1 MGNNTVA
8 TETEEKWDADTLK
21 KREDQ
26 RTQLR
31 QIIFEAHESG
41 AVDRRDAARRLLA
54 NDDLKYTF
62 DELPYN
68 KDYVSALYRGF
79 KRSNG
84 EDAEISV
91 KKTKELIENDFEFF
105 NMVRDG
111 SLVMGGVNL
120 VDVMANYDDSQKADM
135 LRRLETYDKV
145 DAFGRGSRPFSEQLM
160 GVGSGVGVDIL
171 FGGIPAAYKILSRPV
186 THKAEGEIIKKALS
200 PTQKVM
206 AIGGGYGG
214 TFDVEQQ
221 ATEIQLRPE
230 QEYDP
235 LRTTVAT
242 GLGAVTPLA
251 GKPIGTAIG
260 KVQRIFHFPQTAGTV
275 AKKSDWVGGLAAT
288 RQLQDAFDA
297 VQLRGV
303 DMDSGS
309 AQMAFKL
316 KTTFKN
322 IDNSFDGQYKQL
334 ELNVNKND
342 IELLVNKYQKQGV
355 EIPQEVLDVIQSLQ
369 STRRPRSGYG
379 SGKGTYIESTV
390 KPDAALRTIKNK
402 LWQAKQDKIRA
413 DKRGVA
419 GSYDKLRRELI
430 DLEESVAKKAGGDTY
445 TQYKG
450 LKKDFE
456 TFHKYKETDMGK
468 KIIDIVEKKGIDSK
482 NSVEVLMNEMTSG
495 DFSWNKYQGFM
506 KNLEKFGNIEGR
518 TGAASS
524 IKREMQESF
533 GYFLT
538 HDKGSRLIEMLGQ
551 PDGRGMKLLKNV
563 YPDDIKLW
571 NNLESLAQK
580 MAKTKGKAKP
590 MASSVIA
597 NMVTARLGSKLGG
610 DLGGELGSGAGA
622 IGGIWGINSLM
633 NSKFF
638 QNAMVHALNNDGR
651 FSTGTRRW
659 LQKKGLSAGEINSLT
674 DAMTGLPFAG
684 FTLGNVEEIWEKNK
698 DSIDARIEEIRQGY
712 LF

>member
-1 MGNNTVA
+1 MGNNTDA
-8 TETEEKWDADTLK
+8 EEKWDVDTLK

-26 RTQLR
+26 RNQLR
-31 QIIFEAHESG
+31 KIIFEAHEAGS
-41 AVDRRDAARRLLA
+41 VDRRDAARKLLA
-54 NDDLKYTF
+54 KDDLQYTF

-84 EDAEISV
+84 EDAEINV
-91 KKTKELIENDFEFF
+91 NKTKELIEKDFEFF

-111 SLVMGGVNL
+111 SLVAGGVNL
-120 VDVMANYDDSQKADM
+120 IDVIANYDDAQKADM
-135 LRRLETYDKV
+135 LRRLETYDRV
-145 DAFGRGSRPFSEQLM
+145 DAFGRGSRPFIEQLK
-160 GVGSGVGVDIL
+160 GVISGVGLDIATT
-171 FGGIPAAYKILSRPV
+171 GGIATAYKLLTRPF
-186 THKAEGEIIKKALS
+186 THKIEGEIIKSALS
-200 PTQKVM
+200 PTQKLM
-206 AIGGGYGG
+206 AGSAGYGAA
-214 TFDVEQQ
+214 FDVEQQ
-221 ATEIQLRPE
+221 ATEMQLRPE
-230 QEYDP
+230 QEFDP
-235 LRTTVAT
+235 LRTGISAT
-242 GLGAVTPLA
+242 IGATTPLIGKPVGYVA
-251 GKPIGTAIG
+251 GKA
-260 KVQRIFHFPQTAGTV
+260 QRVFHFPQTAGTI

-303 DMDSGS
+303 NMESGS
-309 AQMAFKL
+309 AQMALKL

-334 ELNVNKND
+334 KLNVNKND
-342 IELLVNKYQKQGV
+342 IEVLVSKYQKQGV

-369 STRRPRSGYG
+369 STIRPMSGYG
-379 SGKGTYIESTV
+379 GNKGTYIESTV

-419 GSYDKLRRELI
+419 FSYDRLRRELI
-430 DLEESVAKKAGGDTY
+430 ALEESVAKKTGGDTY

-456 TFHKYKETDMGK
+456 TFNKYKETDMGK
-468 KIIDIVEKKGIDSK
+468 KIIDIVEKKGIESK

-524 IKREMQESF
+524 IKKEMQQSF

-538 HDKGSRLIEMLGQ
+538 HDKGSRLVAMLGQ

-563 YPDDIKLW
+563 YPDDVKLW

-580 MAKTKGKAKP
+580 MAKAKGKAKP

-597 NMVTARLGSKLGG
+597 NMVTARLGSKLGK
-610 DLGGELGSGAGA
+610 DIGGELGAGAGA
-622 IGGIWGINSLM
+622 ISGIWGINSLM

-651 FSTGTRRW
+651 FSTSTRRW
-659 LQKKGLSAGEINSLT
+659 LQKKGLTAGEINSIT
-674 DAMTGLPFAG
+674 DTMTGLPFAG
-684 FTLGNVEEIWEKNK
+684 FTMGNVEEIWDNNK
-698 DSIDARIEEIRQGY
+698 DSIDARIEEIRQEY